1 MNIVILAA
9 GQGKRMKSALP
20 KVLQTLAGKPL
31 LQHVLT
37 TALSLQGKQA
47 KNGPVVVV
55 GHGAAD
61 VKTFLASA
69 SKEDTNFGKV
79 VTALQAEQKGT
90 GHALL
95 QALPKL
101 DVQEPTLVL
110 YGDVPLTT
118 KKTLSKLAKLAD
130 GVRGGNCALAL
141 LTQNLSNPTGY
152 GRILRDADGSVKAIV
167 EEKDATLTQKAIQE
181 INTGIMVLPTN
192 SLKKWLKALRASN
205 AQGEYYLTDVIAMA
219 VKDGVPIRTTQ
230 ADDEFETVGVN
241 SRDQLAALER
251 AHQLN
256 IANQLMD
263 AGVSLADPARI
274 DVRGTLECGTDV
286 SIDVGCIFEGC
297 VTLDAGT
304 KIGPFCVIRNS
315 VIGKGVSIHAFS
327 HVDGAKVGSQSIIGP
342 YARLR
347 PGADLSNDVHIG
359 NFVEVKNSKIA
370 ANSKANHLA
379 YVGDSIVGSRVNIGA
394 GTITCNYDGVNKH
407 QTIIED
413 DVFIGSDTQLVA
425 PVRVGRGATL
435 GAGTTLTKDAPAN
448 LLTIS
453 RVRQVSLRWQRPVKQ
468 ENKSVL
474 KKVSAKKVP
483 VKKVVAKKSAPKKTV
498 AKKVAKKVVKTPAKD
513 KK

>member
-31 LQHVLT
+31 LQHVLN
-37 TALSLQGKQA
+37 TALDLQGKST
-47 KNGPVVVV
+47 KTGPIVVV

-61 VKTFLASA
+61 VKQFLQIASEQD
-69 SKEDTNFGKV
+69 SRFGKV
-79 VTALQAEQKGT
+79 ATALQAEQKGT

-101 DVQEPTLVL
+101 DMNEPTLVL
-110 YGDVPLTT
+110 YGDVPLIS

-130 GVRGGNCALAL
+130 GVRGQDSALAL
-141 LTQNLSNPTGY
+141 LTQNFKNPTGY
-152 GRILRDADGSVKAIV
+152 GRIVRDIDGSVKEIV
-167 EEKDATLTQKAIQE
+167 EEKDASPEQKRIQE

-192 SLKKWLKALRASN
+192 SLKKWLKSLRASN

-219 VKDGVPIRTTQ
+219 VKDGVPIRTAQ
-230 ADDEFETVGVN
+230 ADFEYETVGVN
-241 SRDQLAALER
+241 SRDQLAMLER

-256 IANQLMD
+256 QANGLMD

-274 DVRGTLECGTDV
+274 DIRGTLECGTDV
-286 SIDVGCIFEGC
+286 FIDVGCVFEGC
-297 VTLDAGT
+297 VTLAAGT
-304 KIGPFCVIRNS
+304 KVGPYCIVRNS
-315 VIGKGVSIHAFS
+315 VIGKNVTIHPYS
-327 HVDGAKVGSQSIIGP
+327 HIDGAQVGANSLIGP

-435 GAGTTLTKDAPAN
+435 GAGTTLTKDAPPN
-448 LLTIS
+448 QLTVSRAKQIS
-453 RVRQVSLRWQRPVKQ
+453 LQWQRPVKK
-468 ENKSVL
+468 E
-474 KKVSAKKVP
+474 
-483 VKKVVAKKSAPKKTV
+483 
-498 AKKVAKKVVKTPAKD
+498 KKVAIKKSVKAK
-513 KK
+513 K

>member
-1 MNIVILAA
+1 
-9 GQGKRMKSALP
+9 MKSALP

-31 LQHVLT
+31 LQHVLS
-37 TALSLQGKQA
+37 TALSLQSKQA

-61 VKTFLASA
+61 VKAFLANVT
-69 SKEDTNFGKV
+69 KEEPSFGKV

-118 KKTLSKLAKLAD
+118 KKTLAKLAKLAD
-130 GVRGGNCALAL
+130 GVRGQDCALAL
-141 LTQNLSNPTGY
+141 LTQNLNNPTGY
-152 GRILRDADGSVKAIV
+152 GRIVRDVDGSVKEIV
-167 EEKDATLTQKAIQE
+167 EEKDATPAEKAIQE

-251 AHQLN
+251 VHQLN
-256 IANQLMD
+256 VANQLMD

-286 SIDVGCIFEGC
+286 
-297 VTLDAGT
+297 
-304 KIGPFCVIRNS
+304 
-315 VIGKGVSIHAFS
+315 
-327 HVDGAKVGSQSIIGP
+327 
-342 YARLR
+342 
-347 PGADLSNDVHIG
+347 
-359 NFVEVKNSKIA
+359 
-370 ANSKANHLA
+370 
-379 YVGDSIVGSRVNIGA
+379 
-394 GTITCNYDGVNKH
+394 
-407 QTIIED
+407 
-413 DVFIGSDTQLVA
+413 
-425 PVRVGRGATL
+425 
-435 GAGTTLTKDAPAN
+435 
-448 LLTIS
+448 
-453 RVRQVSLRWQRPVKQ
+453 
-468 ENKSVL
+468 
-474 KKVSAKKVP
+474 
-483 VKKVVAKKSAPKKTV
+483 
-498 AKKVAKKVVKTPAKD
+498 
-513 KK
+513 

>member
-37 TALSLQGKQA
+37 TALFLQGKQA
-47 KNGPVVVV
+47 KTGPIVVV

-61 VKTFLASA
+61 VKEFIANASQ
-69 SKEDTNFGKV
+69 EDPSFGKV
-79 VTALQAEQKGT
+79 ATVLQAEQKGT

-110 YGDVPLTT
+110 YGDVPLTS
-118 KKTLSKLAKLAD
+118 KKTLAKLAKLAD
-130 GVRGGNCALAL
+130 GVRGQDSALAL
-141 LTQNLSNPTGY
+141 LTQDLTNPTGY
-152 GRILRDADGSVKAIV
+152 GRIVRDADGSVREIV
-167 EEKDATLTQKAIQE
+167 EEKDATPAQKAIKE

-192 SLKKWLKALRASN
+192 ALKRWLKALRSSN
-205 AQGEYYLTDVIAMA
+205 SQGEYYLTDVIAMA

-230 ADDEFETVGVN
+230 ADDESETIGVN
-241 SRDQLAALER
+241 SREQLASLER
-251 AHQLN
+251 TYQLN

-286 SIDVGCIFEGC
+286 FIDVGCVFEGC
-297 VTLDAGT
+297 VTLAVGT
-304 KIGPFCVIRNS
+304 KIGPYCVIRNS
-315 VIGKGVSIHAFS
+315 VIGKNVSINAFS
-327 HVDGAKVGSQSIIGP
+327 HLDGAKVGNHSVVGP

-347 PGADLSNDVHIG
+347 PGADLANDVHIG

-413 DVFIGSDTQLVA
+413 DAFIGSDTQLVA

-435 GAGTTLTKDAPAN
+435 GAGTTLTKDAPPN
-448 LLTIS
+448 QLTVSRAKQIS
-453 RVRQVSLRWQRPVKQ
+453 IPWQRPVKQ
-468 ENKSVL
+468 E
-474 KKVSAKKVP
+474 KKVAAKKTAT
-483 VKKVVAKKSAPKKTV
+483 KKAV
-498 AKKVAKKVVKTPAKD
+498 AKKVAKG

>member
-1 MNIVILAA
+1 
-9 GQGKRMKSALP
+9 MKSALP

-31 LQHVLT
+31 LQHVLS
-37 TALSLQGKQA
+37 TALSLQSKQA

-61 VKTFLASA
+61 VKIFLANIA
-69 SKEDTNFGKV
+69 KEDPSFGKV

-101 DVQEPTLVL
+101 DTQEPTLVL

-118 KKTLSKLAKLAD
+118 KKTLAKLAKLAD
-130 GVRGGNCALAL
+130 GVRGQDCALAL
-141 LTQNLSNPTGY
+141 LTQNLDNPSGY
-152 GRILRDADGSVKAIV
+152 GRIVRDADGSVQEIV
-167 EEKDATLTQKAIQE
+167 EEKDATPAQKAIQE

-205 AQGEYYLTDVIAMA
+205 AQGEHYLTDVIAMA

-230 ADDEFETVGVN
+230 ADDEFETIGVN

-251 AHQLN
+251 VHQLN
-256 IANQLMD
+256 VANQLMD

-286 SIDVGCIFEGC
+286 SIDVGCVFEGC

-304 KIGPFCVIRNS
+304 KIGPYCVIRNS
-315 VIGKGVSIHAFS
+315 VIGKGVSIHAYS
-327 HVDGAKVGSQSIIGP
+327 HIDGAKVGNQSIIGP

-379 YVGDSIVGSRVNIGA
+379 YVGDSIVGARVNIGA

-435 GAGTTLTKDAPAN
+435 GAGTTLTKDAPPN
-448 LLTIS
+448 QLTVSRAKQIS
-453 RVRQVSLRWQRPVKQ
+453 LQWQRPVKQ
-468 ENKSVL
+468 EKKQVKKATAKKAIV
-474 KKVSAKKVP
+474 KKVAIKKKAAKKA
-483 VKKVVAKKSAPKKTV
+483 VKKVVKKA
-498 AKKVAKKVVKTPAKD
+498 VKGKR
-513 KK
+513 

>member
-37 TALSLQGKQA
+37 TALFLQGKQA
-47 KNGPVVVV
+47 KTGPIVVV

-61 VKTFLASA
+61 VKEFIANASQ
-69 SKEDTNFGKV
+69 EDPSFGKV
-79 VTALQAEQKGT
+79 ATVLQAEQKGT

-110 YGDVPLTT
+110 YGDVPLTS
-118 KKTLSKLAKLAD
+118 KKTLAKLAKLAD
-130 GVRGGNCALAL
+130 GVRGQDSALAL
-141 LTQNLSNPTGY
+141 LTQDLANPTGY
-152 GRILRDADGSVKAIV
+152 GRIVRDADGSVREIV
-167 EEKDATLTQKAIQE
+167 EEKDATPAQKAIKE

-192 SLKKWLKALRASN
+192 ALKKWLKALRSSN
-205 AQGEYYLTDVIAMA
+205 SQGEYYLTDVIAMA

-230 ADDEFETVGVN
+230 ADYEFETIGVN
-241 SRDQLAALER
+241 SRDQLASLER
-251 AHQLN
+251 THQLN

-286 SIDVGCIFEGC
+286 FIDVGCVFEGC
-297 VTLDAGT
+297 VTLAVGT
-304 KIGPFCVIRNS
+304 KIGPYCVIRNS
-315 VIGKGVSIHAFS
+315 VIGKNVSINAFS
-327 HVDGAKVGSQSIIGP
+327 HLDGAKVGNHSVVGP

-347 PGADLSNDVHIG
+347 PGADLANDVHIG

-435 GAGTTLTKDAPAN
+435 GAGTTLTKDAPPN
-448 LLTIS
+448 QLTVSRAKQIS
-453 RVRQVSLRWQRPVKQ
+453 IPWQRPVKQ
-468 ENKSVL
+468 E
-474 KKVSAKKVP
+474 KKVAAKKTAT
-483 VKKVVAKKSAPKKTV
+483 KKAVAKKAAKGKK
-498 AKKVAKKVVKTPAKD
+498 
-513 KK
+513 

>member
-31 LQHVLT
+31 LQHVLNT
-37 TALSLQGKQA
+37 TLDLQGKSA
-47 KNGPVVVV
+47 KTSPIVVI
-55 GHGAAD
+55 GHGAVD
-61 VKTFLASA
+61 VKQFLQTASEQD
-69 SKEDTNFGKV
+69 SRFGKV
-79 VTALQAEQKGT
+79 ATALQAEQKGT

-101 DVQEPTLVL
+101 DVNEPTLVL
-110 YGDVPLTT
+110 YGDVPLTS

-130 GVRGGNCALAL
+130 GVRGQDSALAL
-141 LTQNLSNPTGY
+141 LTQNLNNPRGY
-152 GRILRDADGSVKAIV
+152 GRIVRDIDGSVKAIV
-167 EEKDATLTQKAIQE
+167 EEKDATPEQQRIQE
-181 INTGIMVLPTN
+181 INTGIMVLPSN
-192 SLKKWLKALRASN
+192 SLKKWLKSLRASN

-219 VKDGVPIRTTQ
+219 VKDGVPIRTAQ
-230 ADDEFETVGVN
+230 ADFEYETVGVN

-251 AHQLN
+251 VHQLN
-256 IANQLMD
+256 QANVLMD

-274 DVRGTLECGTDV
+274 DIRGTLECGTDV
-286 SIDVGCIFEGC
+286 FIDVGCVFEGC
-297 VTLDAGT
+297 VTLAAGT
-304 KIGPFCVIRNS
+304 KVGPYCIIRNS
-315 VIGKGVSIHAFS
+315 MIGKNVTIHPYS
-327 HVDGAKVGSQSIIGP
+327 HIDGAQVGANSLIGP

-435 GAGTTLTKDAPAN
+435 GAGTTLTKDAPPN
-448 LLTIS
+448 QLTVSRAKQIS
-453 RVRQVSLRWQRPVKQ
+453 LQWQRPVKKDK
-468 ENKSVL
+468 NAV
-474 KKVSAKKVP
+474 
-483 VKKVVAKKSAPKKTV
+483 VKKVAAKKSVK
-498 AKKVAKKVVKTPAKD
+498 AKK
-513 KK
+513 